1 MMVSASIAS
10 LAAGERVVWRLPLT
24 FCVGA
29 AVFEKSSTHEL
40 DIDFLDCSKKLGK
53 PSLKILGLKKSKAS
67 RHRKF

>member
-1 MMVSASIAS
+1 MLLNIPDMLLVD
-10 LAAGERVVWRLPLT
+10 
-24 FCVGA
+24 GA
-29 AVFEKSSTHEL
+29 QAVFEKSSTHEL